1 MNPTEQANAERI
13 LEIFAAIQRRDQ
25 QRLLDLC
32 HSDVECSL
40 ATDPPVR
47 RDVTR
52 LQGRASNPGATRGSP
67 CSPPW
72 PSEVWI
78 LGS

>member
-13 LEIFAAIQRRDQ
+13 LEIFAAIERRDQ
-25 QRLLDLC
+25 QRLLGLC
-32 HSDVECSL
+32 HSDVEFHW
-40 ATDPPVR
+40 PP
-47 RDVTR
+47 T
-52 LQGRASNPGATRGSP
+52 LPYGGTSTGFKSEP
-67 CSPPW
+67 